1 MARRKKRSASARSK
15 KAATIRNDAGPPTGA
30 ETALPLTARL
40 SAWSPALIVGGFSI
54 LSLLVLANSL
64 PGYQIARRTRLIE
77 DALEERRYEEASKHL
92 LYVTEIY
99 PTAWVRLTQ
108 LGDCYLELDRPEQA
122 MKVYRESLAQN
133 KEQRLTTR
141 IAYATFLIDPDSD
154 TPEPTL
160 LEAIEADPN
169 DSEAQY
175 YLGLIYMHRNQFLEA
190 APRFQAASVDAVLFE
205 KARPH
210 IDEIRRQILGD

>member
-1 MARRKKRSASARSK
+1 MARRKKRSDSSRSK
-15 KAATIRNDAGPPTGA
+15 KTAAKRSDAAPPSGA
-30 ETALPLTARL
+30 STLVPLRDRL
-40 SAWSPALIVGGFSI
+40 SAWSPALIVGGFAV
-54 LSLLVLANSL
+54 LSLLVLATSL

-108 LGDCYLELDRPEQA
+108 LGDCYLELDQPEQA
-122 MKVYRESLAQN
+122 LKVYRESLARN

-141 IAYATFLIDPDSD
+141 MAYATFLIDPNSD
-154 TPEPTL
+154 EPVATL
-160 LEAIEADPN
+160 LAAVEADST
-169 DSEAQY
+169 DSLAQY
-175 YLGLIYMHRNQFLEA
+175 YLGLVYMHRNQYLEA
-190 APRFQAASVDAVLFE
+190 AARFQAASADAILFD

-210 IDEIRRQILGD
+210 IDEIRGQVLGD